1 MICVAA
7 LAVGAAACSSSD
19 KKSSSSSSSSNA
31 AAATTGDT
39 ITIKNFTFT
48 NISVKAGTK
57 VTVKNDDSTT
67 HTVTADK
74 NEFDTGNIE
83 GGSSGSFTAPSTP
96 GTYGFHCNIHQT
108 TMKGTL
114 TVT

>member
-19 KKSSSSSSSSNA
+19 KKSSSSSSSNA

-114 TVT
+114 TVTS